1 MRKIFLQVKVL
12 NILILT
18 RNKKKK
24 NPYVTKILIHKK
36 KKGMRSRKYL
46 SLNKLE
52 LLLFHKEKN
61 DLLKL

>member
-24 NPYVTKILIHKK
+24 NPYVTKIFIHKK
-36 KKGMRSRKYL
+36 KKGDEIEKIP
-46 SLNKLE
+46 E
-52 LLLFHKEKN
+52 LK
-61 DLLKL
+61 